1 MIARFVAYAIAAAVA
16 ALLAAS
22 ISQERLVS
30 YSSVE
35 AVAVFAL
42 AMGLLDTSIVPVLRV
57 VTFPLTC
64 LTFGLFALLLNA
76 GVFGL
81 AALVAPG
88 MVVTFWGAVLGGII
102 ASITSGVVYS
112 LMDER

>member
-22 ISQERLVS
+22 ISQERFVS
-30 YSSVE
+30 YASVE
-35 AVAVFAL
+35 TIAVFAL
-42 AMGLLDTSIVPVLRV
+42 VMALLNTSIVPVLRV
-57 VTFPLTC
+57 ATYPVTC

-88 MVVTFWGAVLGGII
+88 MAVTFWGAVLGGII